1 MYTLKDGYCEMI
13 RVPKEARRGDAK
25 AAEALKQGMAVT
37 IADDGSD
44 NAVASKASGTGNYD
58 VYFVKKYGR
67 NEVTQLYNANSI
79 ETVAIAER
87 FVAISAGSIA
97 IDQYVGSIGDYD
109 VGDLLEIGT
118 SGNAGLVTN
127 YNATPV
133 GDPVAVVEGK
143 DYDKLIIRI
152 L

>member
-1 MYTLKDGYCEMI
+1 MSYTLKDGYCEI
-13 RVPKEARRGDAK
+13 LRVPSEARRGDAV
-25 AAEALKQGMAVT
+25 AAEVLKQGMAAT
-37 IADDGSD
+37 IADDGSG
-44 NAVASKASGTGNYD
+44 NGEASKASGTGNYD

-67 NEVTQLYNANSI
+67 DEVTQLYNGNSI
-79 ETVAIAER
+79 ETVAIGER
-87 FVAISAGSIA
+87 FVAIQGGTIA

-109 VGDLLEIGT
+109 IGDLLEVD
-118 SGNAGLVTN
+118 AGLVTN